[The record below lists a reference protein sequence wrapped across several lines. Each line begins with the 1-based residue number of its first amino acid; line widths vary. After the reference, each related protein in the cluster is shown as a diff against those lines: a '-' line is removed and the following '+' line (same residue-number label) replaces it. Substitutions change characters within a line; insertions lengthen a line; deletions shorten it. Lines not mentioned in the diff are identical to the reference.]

1 MVDSLEEIFFPLNT
15 EKGTEVREGG
25 VCVHPKSLQS
35 YLTLCDPMN
44 CSPPGSSCDPI
55 DCSPQAPLSMG
66 FSRQEHWSGLPCPP
80 PGDLPDPRIRSKSL
94 MPPASAGGFFFFTI
108 SGIWEDQKVE
118 GTDCL
123 IKEAEKLNRKN
134 KQKQNHIVLHCKFRV
149 KQGS

>member
-1 MVDSLEEIFFPLNT
+1 MLDSLEEIFFPLNT

-55 DCSPQAPLSMG
+55 DCSLQAPLSMG

-80 PGDLPDPRIRSKSL
+80 PGDLPDPRIRAKSL
-94 MPPASAGGFFFFTI
+94 MPPALAGGFFFTI

-118 GTDCL
+118 GTDC
-123 IKEAEKLNRKN
+123 
-134 KQKQNHIVLHCKFRV
+134 
-149 KQGS
+149 

>member
-1 MVDSLEEIFFPLNT
+1 M
-15 EKGTEVREGG
+15 
-25 VCVHPKSLQS
+25 HPKSLQS

-80 PGDLPDPRIRSKSL
+80 PGDLPDPRIRAKSL
-94 MPPASAGGFFFFTI
+94 MPPASAGGFFTI

-118 GTDCL
+118 GTDC
-123 IKEAEKLNRKN
+123 
-134 KQKQNHIVLHCKFRV
+134 
-149 KQGS
+149 